1 MSTQTT
7 AIRNL
12 PDEERKKYY
21 RDNKRKSRMANR
33 KCVRCGA
40 QATIKV
46 LSTQELLCDKEDVE
60 RLKNKYNKKEKQN
73 DVSTPKN

>member
-1 MSTQTT
+1 MSESTSI

-21 RDNKRKSRMANR
+21 RENKRKSRMASK

-40 QATIKV
+40 PATIKV
-46 LSTQELLCDKEDVE
+46 LRTQELLCDKEDVD
-60 RLKNKYNKKEKQN
+60 RLKTKYNKKA
-73 DVSTPKN
+73 